1 MEFSNIFEMPYMPF
15 ALLAFGGGLLF
26 TIQLLLSFIGVG
38 MDTEGSGIGDLG
50 ASDYSFKFLSI
61 MSISSFC
68 MVGGI
73 FGLYALTLFD
83 PDSGWRIPAAVIT
96 TLITGGIM
104 VYLSGLISSA
114 LAKIQGSGTVKAANA
129 VGKTAKV
136 YLTIKPGSYDWKDLF
151 ARAAVNIS
159 MRWHRILRRNS
170 RPGNWLKLYQSRMRI
185 FWWLPALTADPP
197 YVRSRREISGTAACF
212 FSNES

>member
-38 MDTEGSGIGDLG
+38 MDAEGSGSGDLG
-50 ASDYSFKFLSI
+50 ASDYSCKFLSI

-136 YLTIKPGSYDWKDLF
+136 YLTIKPGKIGRVEVDVQGRRKYIDAVAQDPSKEFKTGELVKVVSVKDED
-151 ARAAVNIS
+151 
-159 MRWHRILRRNS
+159 ILVVTGS
-170 RPGNWLKLYQSRMRI
+170 DS
-185 FWWLPALTADPP
+185 
-197 YVRSRREISGTAACF
+197 
-212 FSNES
+212 

>member
-38 MDTEGSGIGDLG
+38 MDTAGSGIGDLG

-83 PDSGWRIPAAVIT
+83 PNSGWRIPAAVIT

-114 LAKIQGSGTVKAANA
+114 LAKIQGSGTVKTANA

-136 YLTIKPGSYDWKDLF
+136 YLTIKPGKIGRVEVDVQGRRKYIDAVAQDPSKEFKTGELVKVVSVKDED
-151 ARAAVNIS
+151 
-159 MRWHRILRRNS
+159 ILVVTGS
-170 RPGNWLKLYQSRMRI
+170 DS
-185 FWWLPALTADPP
+185 
-197 YVRSRREISGTAACF
+197 
-212 FSNES
+212 

>member
-68 MVGGI
+68 LVGGI

-114 LAKIQGSGTVKAANA
+114 LAKIQGTGTVKTANA

-136 YLTIKPGSYDWKDLF
+136 YLTIKPGKIGRVEVDVQGRRKYIDAVAQDPSKEFKTGDLVKVVSVKD
-151 ARAAVNIS
+151 AD
-159 MRWHRILRRNS
+159 ILVVTGS
-170 RPGNWLKLYQSRMRI
+170 DS
-185 FWWLPALTADPP
+185 
-197 YVRSRREISGTAACF
+197 
-212 FSNES
+212 

>member
-136 YLTIKPGSYDWKDLF
+136 YLTIKPGKIGRVEVDVQGRRKYIDAVAQDPSKEFKTGELVKVVSVKDE
-151 ARAAVNIS
+151 NILVVTGS
-159 MRWHRILRRNS
+159 DS
-170 RPGNWLKLYQSRMRI
+170 
-185 FWWLPALTADPP
+185 
-197 YVRSRREISGTAACF
+197 
-212 FSNES
+212 

>member
-38 MDTEGSGIGDLG
+38 MDTAGSGIGDLG

-83 PDSGWRIPAAVIT
+83 PNSGWRIPAAVIT

-136 YLTIKPGSYDWKDLF
+136 YLTIKPGKIGRVEVDVQGRRKYIDAVAQDPSKEFKTGELVKVVSVKDEDILV
-151 ARAAVNIS
+151 VNGS
-159 MRWHRILRRNS
+159 DS
-170 RPGNWLKLYQSRMRI
+170 
-185 FWWLPALTADPP
+185 
-197 YVRSRREISGTAACF
+197 
-212 FSNES
+212 

>member
-96 TLITGGIM
+96 TLITGGLM

-136 YLTIKPGSYDWKDLF
+136 YLTIKPGKIGRVEVDVQGRRKYIDAVAQDPSKEFKTGELVKVVSVKDED
-151 ARAAVNIS
+151 
-159 MRWHRILRRNS
+159 ILVVTGS
-170 RPGNWLKLYQSRMRI
+170 DS
-185 FWWLPALTADPP
+185 
-197 YVRSRREISGTAACF
+197 
-212 FSNES
+212 

>member
-1 MEFSNIFEMPYMPF
+1 MDFSNIFEMPYMPF

-38 MDTEGSGIGDLG
+38 MDTAGSGIGDLG

-136 YLTIKPGSYDWKDLF
+136 YLTIKPGKIGRVEVDVQGRRKYIDAVAQDPSKEFKTGELVKVVSVKDED
-151 ARAAVNIS
+151 
-159 MRWHRILRRNS
+159 ILVVTGS
-170 RPGNWLKLYQSRMRI
+170 DS
-185 FWWLPALTADPP
+185 
-197 YVRSRREISGTAACF
+197 
-212 FSNES
+212 

>member
-38 MDTEGSGIGDLG
+38 MDTAGSGIGDLG

-136 YLTIKPGSYDWKDLF
+136 YLTIKPGKIGRVEVDVQGRRKYIDAVAQDPSKEFKTGELVKVVSVKDE
-151 ARAAVNIS
+151 NILVVTGS
-159 MRWHRILRRNS
+159 DS
-170 RPGNWLKLYQSRMRI
+170 
-185 FWWLPALTADPP
+185 
-197 YVRSRREISGTAACF
+197 
-212 FSNES
+212 

>member
-38 MDTEGSGIGDLG
+38 MDTAGSGIGDLG

-114 LAKIQGSGTVKAANA
+114 LAKIQGSGTVKTANA

-136 YLTIKPGSYDWKDLF
+136 YLTIKPGKIGRVEVDVQGRRKYIDAVAQDPSKEFETGDLVKVVSVKDED
-151 ARAAVNIS
+151 
-159 MRWHRILRRNS
+159 ILVVTGS
-170 RPGNWLKLYQSRMRI
+170 DS
-185 FWWLPALTADPP
+185 
-197 YVRSRREISGTAACF
+197 
-212 FSNES
+212 

>member
-38 MDTEGSGIGDLG
+38 MDTAGSGIGDLG

-83 PDSGWRIPAAVIT
+83 PNSGWRIPAAVIT

-136 YLTIKPGSYDWKDLF
+136 YLTIKPGKIGRVEVDVQGRRKYIDAVAQDPSKEFKTGELVKVVSVKDED
-151 ARAAVNIS
+151 
-159 MRWHRILRRNS
+159 ILVVTGS
-170 RPGNWLKLYQSRMRI
+170 DS
-185 FWWLPALTADPP
+185 
-197 YVRSRREISGTAACF
+197 
-212 FSNES
+212 

>member
-83 PDSGWRIPAAVIT
+83 PNSGWRIPAAVIT

-136 YLTIKPGSYDWKDLF
+136 YLTIKPGKIGRVEVDVQGRRKYIDAVAQDPSKEFKTGELVKVVSVKDED
-151 ARAAVNIS
+151 
-159 MRWHRILRRNS
+159 ILVVTGS
-170 RPGNWLKLYQSRMRI
+170 DS
-185 FWWLPALTADPP
+185 
-197 YVRSRREISGTAACF
+197 
-212 FSNES
+212 

>member
-114 LAKIQGSGTVKAANA
+114 LAKIQGSGTVKTANA

-136 YLTIKPGSYDWKDLF
+136 YLTIKPGKIGRVEVDVQGRRKYIDAVAQDPSKEFKTGDLVKVVSVKDED
-151 ARAAVNIS
+151 
-159 MRWHRILRRNS
+159 ILVVTGS
-170 RPGNWLKLYQSRMRI
+170 DS
-185 FWWLPALTADPP
+185 
-197 YVRSRREISGTAACF
+197 
-212 FSNES
+212 

>member
-83 PDSGWRIPAAVIT
+83 PNSGWRIPAAVIT

-114 LAKIQGSGTVKAANA
+114 LAKIQGSGTVKTANA

-136 YLTIKPGSYDWKDLF
+136 YLTIKPGKIGRVEVDVQGRRKYIDAVAQDPSKEFKTGELVKVVSVKDED
-151 ARAAVNIS
+151 
-159 MRWHRILRRNS
+159 ILVVTGS
-170 RPGNWLKLYQSRMRI
+170 DS
-185 FWWLPALTADPP
+185 
-197 YVRSRREISGTAACF
+197 
-212 FSNES
+212 

>member
-38 MDTEGSGIGDLG
+38 MDTAGSGIGDLG

-83 PDSGWRIPAAVIT
+83 PNSGWRIPAAVIT

-114 LAKIQGSGTVKAANA
+114 LAKIQGSGTVKTANA

-136 YLTIKPGSYDWKDLF
+136 YLTIKPGKIGRVEVDVQGRRKYIDAVAQDPSKEFETGDLVKVVSVKDED
-151 ARAAVNIS
+151 
-159 MRWHRILRRNS
+159 ILVVTGS
-170 RPGNWLKLYQSRMRI
+170 DS
-185 FWWLPALTADPP
+185 
-197 YVRSRREISGTAACF
+197 
-212 FSNES
+212 

>member
-136 YLTIKPGSYDWKDLF
+136 YLTIKPGKIGRVEVDVQGRRKYIDAVAQDPSKEFKTGELVKVVSVKDED
-151 ARAAVNIS
+151 
-159 MRWHRILRRNS
+159 ILVVTGSDR
-170 RPGNWLKLYQSRMRI
+170 
-185 FWWLPALTADPP
+185 
-197 YVRSRREISGTAACF
+197 
-212 FSNES
+212 

>member
-136 YLTIKPGSYDWKDLF
+136 YLTIKPGKIGRVEVDVQGRRKYIDAVAQDPSKEFKTGELVKVVSVKDED
-151 ARAAVNIS
+151 
-159 MRWHRILRRNS
+159 ILVVTS
-170 RPGNWLKLYQSRMRI
+170 S
-185 FWWLPALTADPP
+185 D
-197 YVRSRREISGTAACF
+197 S
-212 FSNES
+212 

>member
-1 MEFSNIFEMPYMPF
+1 MEFSNIFERPYMPF

-136 YLTIKPGSYDWKDLF
+136 YLTIKPGKIGRVEVDVQGRRKYIDAVAQDPSKEFKTGELVKVVSVKDED
-151 ARAAVNIS
+151 
-159 MRWHRILRRNS
+159 ILVVTGS
-170 RPGNWLKLYQSRMRI
+170 DS
-185 FWWLPALTADPP
+185 
-197 YVRSRREISGTAACF
+197 
-212 FSNES
+212 

>member
-38 MDTEGSGIGDLG
+38 MDTAGSGIGDLG

-136 YLTIKPGSYDWKDLF
+136 YLTIKPGKIGRVEVDVQGRRKYIDAVAQDPSKEFKTGDLVKVVSVKDED
-151 ARAAVNIS
+151 
-159 MRWHRILRRNS
+159 ILVVTGS
-170 RPGNWLKLYQSRMRI
+170 DS
-185 FWWLPALTADPP
+185 
-197 YVRSRREISGTAACF
+197 
-212 FSNES
+212 

>member
-73 FGLYALTLFD
+73 FGLYAQTLFD
-83 PDSGWRIPAAVIT
+83 PNSGWRIPAAVIT

-136 YLTIKPGSYDWKDLF
+136 YLTIKPGKIGRVEVDVQGRRKYIDAVAQDPSKEFKTGELVKVVSVKDED
-151 ARAAVNIS
+151 
-159 MRWHRILRRNS
+159 ILVVTGS
-170 RPGNWLKLYQSRMRI
+170 DS
-185 FWWLPALTADPP
+185 
-197 YVRSRREISGTAACF
+197 
-212 FSNES
+212 

>member
-68 MVGGI
+68 LVGGI

-114 LAKIQGSGTVKAANA
+114 LAKIQGSGTVKTANA

-136 YLTIKPGSYDWKDLF
+136 YLTIKPGKIGRVEVDVQGRRKYIDAVAQDPSKEFKTGDLVKVVSVKD
-151 ARAAVNIS
+151 AD
-159 MRWHRILRRNS
+159 ILVVTGS
-170 RPGNWLKLYQSRMRI
+170 DS
-185 FWWLPALTADPP
+185 
-197 YVRSRREISGTAACF
+197 
-212 FSNES
+212 

>member
-1 MEFSNIFEMPYMPF
+1 MPYMPF

-136 YLTIKPGSYDWKDLF
+136 YLTIKPGKIGRVEVDVQGRRKYIDAVAQDPSKEFKTGELVKVVSVKDED
-151 ARAAVNIS
+151 
-159 MRWHRILRRNS
+159 ILVVTGS
-170 RPGNWLKLYQSRMRI
+170 DS
-185 FWWLPALTADPP
+185 
-197 YVRSRREISGTAACF
+197 
-212 FSNES
+212 

>member
-38 MDTEGSGIGDLG
+38 MDTAGSGIGDLG

-104 VYLSGLISSA
+104 VYLSGMISSA
-114 LAKIQGSGTVKAANA
+114 LAKIQSSGTVKTANA

-136 YLTIKPGSYDWKDLF
+136 YLTIKPGKIGRVEVDVQGRRKYIDAVAQDPSKEFKTGELVKVVSVKDED
-151 ARAAVNIS
+151 
-159 MRWHRILRRNS
+159 ILVVTGS
-170 RPGNWLKLYQSRMRI
+170 DS
-185 FWWLPALTADPP
+185 
-197 YVRSRREISGTAACF
+197 
-212 FSNES
+212 

>member
-136 YLTIKPGSYDWKDLF
+136 YLTIKPGKIGRVEVDVQGRRKYIDAVAQDPSKEFKTGELVKVVSVKDED
-151 ARAAVNIS
+151 
-159 MRWHRILRRNS
+159 ILVVTGS
-170 RPGNWLKLYQSRMRI
+170 DS
-185 FWWLPALTADPP
+185 
-197 YVRSRREISGTAACF
+197 
-212 FSNES
+212 

>member
-136 YLTIKPGSYDWKDLF
+136 YLTIKPGKIGRVEVDVQGRRKYIDAVAQDPSKEFKTGDLVKVVSVKD
-151 ARAAVNIS
+151 AD
-159 MRWHRILRRNS
+159 ILVVTGS
-170 RPGNWLKLYQSRMRI
+170 DS
-185 FWWLPALTADPP
+185 
-197 YVRSRREISGTAACF
+197 
-212 FSNES
+212 

>member
-114 LAKIQGSGTVKAANA
+114 LAKIQGSGTVKTANA

-136 YLTIKPGSYDWKDLF
+136 YLTIKPGKIGRVEVDVQGRRKYIDAVAQDPSKEFETGDLVKVVSVKDED
-151 ARAAVNIS
+151 
-159 MRWHRILRRNS
+159 ILVVTGS
-170 RPGNWLKLYQSRMRI
+170 DS
-185 FWWLPALTADPP
+185 
-197 YVRSRREISGTAACF
+197 
-212 FSNES
+212 

>member
-38 MDTEGSGIGDLG
+38 MDTAGSGIGDLG

-83 PDSGWRIPAAVIT
+83 PYSGWRIPAAVIT

-136 YLTIKPGSYDWKDLF
+136 YLTIKPGKIGRVEVDVQGRRKYIDAVAQDPTKEFKTGELVKVVSVKDED
-151 ARAAVNIS
+151 
-159 MRWHRILRRNS
+159 ILVVTGS
-170 RPGNWLKLYQSRMRI
+170 DS
-185 FWWLPALTADPP
+185 
-197 YVRSRREISGTAACF
+197 
-212 FSNES
+212 

>member
-26 TIQLLLSFIGVG
+26 AIQLLLSFIGVG

-136 YLTIKPGSYDWKDLF
+136 YLTIKPGKIGRVEVDVQGRRKYIDAVAQDPSKEFKTGELVKVVSVKDED
-151 ARAAVNIS
+151 
-159 MRWHRILRRNS
+159 ILVVTGS
-170 RPGNWLKLYQSRMRI
+170 DS
-185 FWWLPALTADPP
+185 
-197 YVRSRREISGTAACF
+197 
-212 FSNES
+212 

>member
-136 YLTIKPGSYDWKDLF
+136 YLTIKPGKIGRVEVYVQGRRKYIDAVAQDPSKEFKTGELVKVVSVKDED
-151 ARAAVNIS
+151 
-159 MRWHRILRRNS
+159 ILVVTGS
-170 RPGNWLKLYQSRMRI
+170 DS
-185 FWWLPALTADPP
+185 
-197 YVRSRREISGTAACF
+197 
-212 FSNES
+212 

>member
-136 YLTIKPGSYDWKDLF
+136 YLTIKPGKIGRVEVDVQGRRKYIDAVAQDPSKEFKTGDLVKVVSVKDED
-151 ARAAVNIS
+151 
-159 MRWHRILRRNS
+159 ILVVTGS
-170 RPGNWLKLYQSRMRI
+170 DS
-185 FWWLPALTADPP
+185 
-197 YVRSRREISGTAACF
+197 
-212 FSNES
+212 

>member
-38 MDTEGSGIGDLG
+38 MDTAGSGIGDLG

-136 YLTIKPGSYDWKDLF
+136 YLTIKPGKIGRVEVDVQGRRKYIDAVAQDPSKEFKTGELVKVVSVKDED
-151 ARAAVNIS
+151 
-159 MRWHRILRRNS
+159 ILVVTGS
-170 RPGNWLKLYQSRMRI
+170 DS
-185 FWWLPALTADPP
+185 
-197 YVRSRREISGTAACF
+197 
-212 FSNES
+212 

>member
-38 MDTEGSGIGDLG
+38 MDTAGSGIGDLG

-83 PDSGWRIPAAVIT
+83 PDSCWRIPAAVIT

-136 YLTIKPGSYDWKDLF
+136 YLTIKPGKIGRVEVDVQGRRKYIDAVAQDPSKEFKTGELVKVVSVKDED
-151 ARAAVNIS
+151 
-159 MRWHRILRRNS
+159 ILVVTGS
-170 RPGNWLKLYQSRMRI
+170 DS
-185 FWWLPALTADPP
+185 
-197 YVRSRREISGTAACF
+197 
-212 FSNES
+212 

>member
-114 LAKIQGSGTVKAANA
+114 LAKIQGSGTVKTANA

-136 YLTIKPGSYDWKDLF
+136 YLTIKPGKIGRVEVDVQGRRKYIDAVAQDPSKEFKTGDLVKVVSVKD
-151 ARAAVNIS
+151 AD
-159 MRWHRILRRNS
+159 ILVVTGS
-170 RPGNWLKLYQSRMRI
+170 DS
-185 FWWLPALTADPP
+185 
-197 YVRSRREISGTAACF
+197 
-212 FSNES
+212 

>member
-38 MDTEGSGIGDLG
+38 MDTAGSGIGNLG

-136 YLTIKPGSYDWKDLF
+136 YLTIKPGKIGRVEVDVQGRRKYIDAVAQDPSKEFKTGELVKVVSVKDED
-151 ARAAVNIS
+151 
-159 MRWHRILRRNS
+159 ILVVTGS
-170 RPGNWLKLYQSRMRI
+170 DS
-185 FWWLPALTADPP
+185 
-197 YVRSRREISGTAACF
+197 
-212 FSNES
+212 

>member
-104 VYLSGLISSA
+104 VYLSGLISSS

-136 YLTIKPGSYDWKDLF
+136 YLTIKPGKIGRVEVDVQGRRKYIDAVAQDPSKEFKTGELVKVVSVKDED
-151 ARAAVNIS
+151 
-159 MRWHRILRRNS
+159 ILVVTGS
-170 RPGNWLKLYQSRMRI
+170 DS
-185 FWWLPALTADPP
+185 
-197 YVRSRREISGTAACF
+197 
-212 FSNES
+212 

>member
-136 YLTIKPGSYDWKDLF
+136 YLTIKPGKIGRVEVDVQGRRKYIDAVAHDPSKEFKTGELVKVVSVKDED
-151 ARAAVNIS
+151 
-159 MRWHRILRRNS
+159 ILVVTGS
-170 RPGNWLKLYQSRMRI
+170 DS
-185 FWWLPALTADPP
+185 
-197 YVRSRREISGTAACF
+197 
-212 FSNES
+212 

>member
-15 ALLAFGGGLLF
+15 VLLAFGGGLLF

-136 YLTIKPGSYDWKDLF
+136 YLTIKPGKIGRVEVDVQGRRKYIDAVAQDPSKEFKTGELVKVVSVKDED
-151 ARAAVNIS
+151 
-159 MRWHRILRRNS
+159 ILVVTGS
-170 RPGNWLKLYQSRMRI
+170 DS
-185 FWWLPALTADPP
+185 
-197 YVRSRREISGTAACF
+197 
-212 FSNES
+212 

>member
-38 MDTEGSGIGDLG
+38 MDTAGSGIGDLG

-136 YLTIKPGSYDWKDLF
+136 YLTIKPGKIGRVEVDVQGRRKYIDAVAQDSSKEFKTGELVKVVSVKDED
-151 ARAAVNIS
+151 
-159 MRWHRILRRNS
+159 ILVVTGS
-170 RPGNWLKLYQSRMRI
+170 DS
-185 FWWLPALTADPP
+185 
-197 YVRSRREISGTAACF
+197 
-212 FSNES
+212 